1 MKSIRHSF
9 CLTISHNS
17 TTDESRDGIID
28 IYSSNLCYVI
38 DKCLKRISYNYTEL
52 VTIIQTHYTYNRCH
66 TYSCDI

>member
-38 DKCLKRISYNYTEL
+38 DKCLKSTEF